1 MRPLLK
7 WAGGKRQLL
16 PVLRQH
22 YPSSFERYVE
32 PFLGSGAVFFDL
44 HGSGAL
50 EGRAALLADANP
62 DLIGCYLMVRDRVEA
77 VLAEL
82 AELDEGHARGREAF
96 YYEVRNERFNAQRRD
111 HPDYTPELAAMFL
124 YLNRTGFNGL
134 FRLNRRGEFNVPV
147 GRYVNPRICDPVHLR
162 AASAALRT
170 AGVTIELRP
179 FAESLAGATVGDF
192 VYCDPPYAPLT
203 KTACFASYT
212 AGGFN
217 WFDQRALQ
225 QSVLGAMRR
234 GAWVVLSNSCTPE
247 IEALYGSSEVRAAG
261 LEVQRVPARRSI
273 NSRAHLRGA
282 VHEIIVTPL
291 LHDRR
296 LADIVPRMLRARSA
310 PPVSG
315 SARAATARRRA

>member
-1 MRPLLK
+1 M
-7 WAGGKRQLL
+7 
-16 PVLRQH
+16 
-22 YPSSFERYVE
+22 E

-77 VLAEL
+77 VVAEL
-82 AELDEGHARGREAF
+82 AELDEGHARRREAF
-96 YYEVRNERFNAQRRD
+96 YYEVRNERFNAQRRE
-111 HPDYTPELAAMFL
+111 HPAYTPELAAMFL

-134 FRLNRRGEFNVPV
+134 FRLNRRGEFNVPA

-170 AGVTIELRP
+170 AGVSIELRS
-179 FAESLAGATVGDF
+179 FAESLAAATAGDF

-203 KTACFASYT
+203 RTACFASYT
-212 AGGFN
+212 ASGFN
-217 WFDQRALQ
+217 WFDQQALKHA
-225 QSVLGAMRR
+225 VLEAIRR

-247 IEALYGSSEVRAAG
+247 IEALYGNPEMQAVG
-261 LEVQRVPARRSI
+261 LKVQRVPARRAI

-282 VHEIIVTPL
+282 VHEVIVTPH
-291 LHDRR
+291 LHDPR
-296 LADIVPRMLRARSA
+296 LTKIVPRMLRARPA
-310 PPVSG
+310 PPVRG
-315 SARAATARRRA
+315 SARVPAARRRA